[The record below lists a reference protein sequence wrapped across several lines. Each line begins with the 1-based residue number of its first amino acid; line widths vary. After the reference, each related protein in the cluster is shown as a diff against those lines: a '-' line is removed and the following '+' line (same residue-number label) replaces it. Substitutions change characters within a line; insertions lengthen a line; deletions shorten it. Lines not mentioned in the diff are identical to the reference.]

1 MTLKVGI
8 NGFGRIGRMVL
19 RSIIENSRKDLEIVA
34 INNRANAEMS
44 SFLLKH
50 DTVHGKLKAKIS
62 HSEKSIEIN
71 GKKINMIHE
80 TEISKIDWKK
90 YKVDIVMECTG
101 KFNSKEK
108 SAEHIKSGA
117 RKVLVSAPSKNAI
130 NIIYGVSEITRQ
142 NSKIFLNEL
151 KKNNLNKVLI
161 IGGASQGSGTELLM
175 NSDNISITSVDKMAT
190 ENVNYIADAHY
201 LPFKDE
207 TFDGVWIQAV
217 LEHVIS
223 PSKVIDEIYRVLKKN
238 GFVYAETP
246 FIQQIHMGK
255 DDYTRYTVSGHRYLF
270 NKFEHIKYGVNGGP
284 AIALAWAIKYFFWS
298 IFNEKISVYVSLIPF
313 LILRFIDKLISEKN
327 SWDGASGVYF
337 FGKKNVN
344 YKFEK
349 NELNNLYK
357 GRQT

>member
-1 MTLKVGI
+1 MKKEEYELVCPSCKTINLKLNLESYFCEKCKFVYKIKNNFPILI
-8 NGFGRIGRMVL
+8 NF
-19 RSIIENSRKDLEIVA
+19 DLE
-34 INNRANAEMS
+34 
-44 SFLLKH
+44 
-50 DTVHGKLKAKIS
+50 
-62 HSEKSIEIN
+62 
-71 GKKINMIHE
+71 KINYKEEDILFVN
-80 TEISKIDWKK
+80 KRLKK
-90 YKVDIVMECTG
+90 
-101 KFNSKEK
+101 NNLKEK
-108 SAEHIKSGA
+108 I
-117 RKVLVSAPSKNAI
+117 I

-246 FIQQIHMGK
+246 FMQQIHMGK